1 MNISKKKVIVVTT
14 GLLLLVIIFVLQ
26 NIQSSSNESSQDLKK
41 IAIVFNIYG
50 LGDKS
55 FNDLCYDGILRAQEN
70 LGVEF
75 DYSVS
80 KNEGDYENLTREY
93 AQSEEYDLIIVI
105 GYEQGQSV
113 KKVFEEYENQ
123 KFTIVDYELDLP
135 NVRSI
140 TTNWSE
146 LTFLNG
152 IIAGLSMDEKDSVV
166 GVIIGLDL
174 EYLKE
179 GAIGFEAGIRYI
191 NPDAD
196 VIMGVVD
203 DFSNP
208 AKAKE
213 MAISIYKKGAK
224 YIQHISGSSGFGV
237 FAAAKEMDKFAFGV
251 DGNQNQY
258 EPDYIVST
266 AVRRV
271 DNILYDEIKSVVDGT
286 WQPNEYRIGIKENV
300 IDFEREGS
308 NVSLEPNIIE
318 VVEDVKKQIV
328 KKELNIPSTRNDLEV
343 WLKANQYY

>member
-1 MNISKKKVIVVTT
+1 M
-14 GLLLLVIIFVLQ
+14 
-26 NIQSSSNESSQDLKK
+26 
-41 IAIVFNIYG
+41 
-50 LGDKS
+50 DKE
-55 FNDLCYDGILRAQEN
+55 D
-70 LGVEF
+70 
-75 DYSVS
+75 
-80 KNEGDYENLTREY
+80 
-93 AQSEEYDLIIVI
+93 
-105 GYEQGQSV
+105 
-113 KKVFEEYENQ
+113 
-123 KFTIVDYELDLP
+123 
-135 NVRSI
+135 
-140 TTNWSE
+140 
-146 LTFLNG
+146 
-152 IIAGLSMDEKDSVV
+152 KDV

-174 EYLKE
+174 EHLKE

-191 NPDAD
+191 NPEVD
-196 VIMGVVD
+196 VIMGIVD

-318 VVEDVKKQIV
+318 VVEDIKKQIV